1 MTPDEVSQRV
11 IVIGAHS
18 DDPEQSHYEADELY
32 RDVLKAIAAGAEN
45 APLLASRAL
54 RVEELDLTWWYA

>member
-11 IVIGAHS
+11 IVISAHS
-18 DDPEQSHYEADELY
+18 DDPSQSHYEADALY
-32 RDVLKAIAAGAEN
+32 RDVLKAIADGAAD

-54 RVEELDLTWWYA
+54 RVEELDLTRWYE